1 MSTTKKYKSPNSGE
15 PCTFP
20 QYAAELLCA
29 REAKKKKID
38 LGLKFWNTEA
48 WKKKFTTHIVSV
60 NKKLKK
66 YDAQAILNALKRKDM
81 AWALS
86 LFIPAMDTAIKEE
99 QRKLDKEAAKPKVVL
114 EFEDNTEKQPIKP
127 KGKKTTLSK
136 LRELDD

>member
-1 MSTTKKYKSPNSGE
+1 MSTNKYKSPNSGD

-20 QYAAELLCA
+20 QYAAELLCV
-29 REAKKKKID
+29 REAKKKKLD
-38 LGLKFWNTEA
+38 LGHKFWNTEL

-66 YDAQAILNALKRKDM
+66 YDAQAILNALHRKDM

-86 LFIPAMDTAIKEE
+86 LFIPAMDAAIKEE
-99 QRKLDKEAAKPKVVL
+99 QSKLNKEAARPIEVI
-114 EFEDNTEKQPIKP
+114 EFEDKTHEKPIKP
-127 KGKKTTLSK
+127 IGKKTKLTK